1 MNSIRLSI
9 ALVIALLMITLSGC
23 KYGMNAGSIDYT
35 KIKTISIYN
44 FPNESGNGPPYLS
57 QRFTE
62 KLRSYIQANTKL
74 IQVKSGGDW
83 EVEGSIISYRVEP
96 VSPQANQTAAQNR
109 LTVVVKVK
117 FINNK
122 ANPDVREEAGW
133 EQSFSCP
140 GYFPQDQSLS
150 QNEANL
156 IESITDQIIQDTYNK
171 MTSNW

>member
-1 MNSIRLSI
+1 MNSLRLSL
-9 ALVIALLMITLSGC
+9 ALLIALLMFALSGC
-23 KYGMNAGSIDYT
+23 HYGMNAGSIDYT

-44 FPNESGNGPPYLS
+44 FPNESGSGPPYLS

-62 KLRSYIQANTKL
+62 KFRTYIQGNTKL

-83 EVEGSIISYRVEP
+83 EMEGTIIGYRLDP

-109 LTVVVKVK
+109 LTITVKVK

-122 ANPDVREEAGW
+122 ANPESTEEAGW
-133 EQSFSCP
+133 EQTFSF
-140 GYFPQDQSLS
+140 YAFFPQDESLS
-150 QNEANL
+150 QNETTLVEA
-156 IESITDQIIQDTYNK
+156 ISDQIIQDIYNK